1 MSVLTRYGPA
11 SHDAGPGGG
20 RLPLTIRAARSP
32 RFRMF
37 YLVVVLV
44 QGVHVVEHVIQ
55 LAQVHIFGV
64 PDDDALGLLGYVFE
78 FNGTEEWL
86 HLVFNATYVV
96 SLFVVLIGVLGLYR
110 LHLLS
115 WSATAVFIG
124 FGVAFES
131 WHLVEHGVIISNVIR
146 NNGCPCPG
154 IGDVALGVSDTNLH
168 FGYNVIAYAATL
180 MPFSRLLPSVKRRA
194 RHSRVLGRKGID

>member
-1 MSVLTRYGPA
+1 MSVRTELSPA
-11 SHDAGPGGG
+11 SYDAGLGGTRP
-20 RLPLTIRAARSP
+20 RLTVRAAKSP
-32 RFRMF
+32 RFRIF
-37 YLVVVLV
+37 YLVVVVV
-44 QGVHVVEHVIQ
+44 QGVHVVEHIIQ
-55 LAQVHIFGV
+55 LAQVHIFSV
-64 PDDDALGLLGYVFE
+64 ADDDALGLLGYVFE

-86 HLVFNATYVV
+86 HLVFNATYVL
-96 SLFVVLIGVLGLYR
+96 SLFVIVIGVLGLFQLR
-110 LHLLS
+110 LLS
-115 WSATAVFIG
+115 WSATAVFVA

-180 MPFSRLLPSVKRRA
+180 MPLSCFRTKANSR
-194 RHSRVLGRKGID
+194 